1 MEIYRGDY
9 WFACFRVCSHSVLD
23 KINNENRQTRCIV
36 YGQQVQINYRSIFS
50 GVKSITRKRNFHIC
64 KHIEANTFAAIRL
77 DCTLDTFYYTITLA
91 SWICL
96 LWAFCEK
103 SCTMWYLASFLLVTC
118 IELTKLLQ
126 CRAKPTVR
134 NENKQKLVCALGVW
148 QELIIY
154 MLLGVWVMCE
164 LRVSDL
170 AVYFP
175 PLKNC
180 EQRERHLSE
189 LDNRAAERQNKQNDM
204 HVQRWLNSPDASS
217 QSVQKIRY
225 NTWKSFGFFAT
236 HTAASDD

>member
-23 KINNENRQTRCIV
+23 KINNEKRQTRCIV

-50 GVKSITRKRNFHIC
+50 RVKSITRKRNFHIC
-64 KHIEANTFAAIRL
+64 KHVEANTFAAIRL
-77 DCTLDTFYYTITLA
+77 GCSLDTFYYTITLA

-96 LWAFCEK
+96 IWAFCEK

-148 QELIIY
+148 
-154 MLLGVWVMCE
+154 VMCE
-164 LRVSDL
+164 LRFSEL

-180 EQRERHLSE
+180 EQRE
-189 LDNRAAERQNKQNDM
+189 LDIWANSTIEQQNDKTNKM
-204 HVQRWLNSPDASS
+204 TCT
-217 QSVQKIRY
+217 Y
-225 NTWKSFGFFAT
+225 N
-236 HTAASDD
+236 DD

>member
-9 WFACFRVCSHSVLD
+9 WFACFRICSHSVLD
-23 KINNENRQTRCIV
+23 KIINENRQIRCIV

-50 GVKSITRKRNFHIC
+50 GVKSITRKRNFHIR
-64 KHIEANTFAAIRL
+64 KHVEANTFAAIRL
-77 DCTLDTFYYTITLA
+77 DCSLDTFYYTITLA

-103 SCTMWYLASFLLVTC
+103 SCTMSYLASFLLVTC

-126 CRAKPTVR
+126 CRAKLSVR

-148 QELIIY
+148 
-154 MLLGVWVMCE
+154 VMCE
-164 LRVSDL
+164 LRVSEL

-175 PLKNC
+175 RSKTVSKENLN
-180 EQRERHLSE
+180 LSE
-189 LDNRAAERQNKQNDM
+189 LDNRAAERQNKKIDM

-217 QSVQKIRY
+217 QSVQKVRY
-225 NTWKSFGFFAT
+225 NTWKSFGSLAT
-236 HTAASDD
+236 HTAANDD